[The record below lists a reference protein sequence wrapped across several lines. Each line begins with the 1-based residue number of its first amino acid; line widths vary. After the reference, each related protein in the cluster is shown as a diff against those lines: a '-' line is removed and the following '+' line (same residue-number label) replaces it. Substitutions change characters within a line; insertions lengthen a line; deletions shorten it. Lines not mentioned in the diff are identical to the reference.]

1 MRGRR
6 IGHSSNKNHHRKEVE
21 VKVISGPSFVD
32 QAKKKIRAWLRRC
45 YASCV
50 KGSPPEACDEVEDL
64 FMVLKVSK
72 KCQLQ
77 LYHVFHDLAQNEVP
91 NILRTPTE
99 VNAESIYELILDRQK
114 WVKKL
119 LKCLLALGGCE
130 EEKIDWNAFLYI
142 LLRFC
147 ALNRV
152 ELCQTLFM
160 IILKDQKSKVLHYLS
175 MQQLIE
181 FYAFYARCPVTSF
194 NTRAIDFTRFPHHR
208 YYVEDF
214 TEVVQRFTVLLNPII
229 HLQRSLQEFLPSMS
243 FWDNHSR
250 TEVVCRKI
258 TREYFNMKKSRCY
271 LWGEPPFRETCELL
285 APEALG
291 FEPLNT
297 EQWELRTYD
306 LHERVGAMTEEVA
319 SRNGLVAPPG
329 FQYRSLRQYSVWGEQ
344 PSPEETEEM
353 MLKDNENTYMT
364 SAGYITQHL
373 DPLAHENKE
382 DETESSDEDEDGK
395 KKKKK
400 KKKVKKTAEKVFDP
414 LEEIIGNPMQ
424 YPEELAELGA
434 CLDEE
439 YNAPIDILP
448 PSWMKVATI
457 APAPRILG
465 PDRPLRPNRAKPRSR
480 HPWNQTQNSWS

>member
-6 IGHSSNKNHHRKEVE
+6 IGHSSNRGKGRQEQQ
-21 VKVISGPSFVD
+21 VKVIKGESILE
-32 QAKKKIRAWLRRC
+32 QARKALRACARRC

-50 KGSPPEACDEVEDL
+50 KGSPPEPCEEVEEML
-64 FMVLKVSK
+64 MALQVPK
-72 KCQLQ
+72 KCILQ
-77 LYHVFHDLAQNEVP
+77 IYDVFHELASNEVDT
-91 NILRTPTE
+91 ILKTPTE
-99 VNAESIYELILDRQK
+99 ILVDSIYELILERQR
-114 WVKKL
+114 WVKKI
-119 LKCLLALGGCE
+119 LKCLLELGGCE
-130 EEKIDWNAFLYI
+130 EEKVNWDCFLYI

-147 ALNRV
+147 SLNRV

-160 IILKDQKSKVLHYLS
+160 IILRDQKSKVLHYIT

-229 HLQRSLQEFLPSMS
+229 HLQRSLQESLPSIN

-258 TREYFNMKKSRCY
+258 TREYFKMEKTRCF
-271 LWGEPPFRETCELL
+271 LWGEPPFSETCELL

-291 FEPLNT
+291 FESLNT

-306 LHERVGAMTEEVA
+306 LHERVGAMTEEGA
-319 SRNGLVAPPG
+319 TKNGLIAPPG

-364 SAGYITQHL
+364 SAGYITQHV
-373 DPLAHENKE
+373 DPLKLKEEEEESSSE
-382 DETESSDEDEDGK
+382 DENGK

-400 KKKVKKTAEKVFDP
+400 KKPVKKGIQEKVVDP

-424 YPEELAELGA
+424 HPVELAELGA

-439 YNAPIDILP
+439 YNAPIELLP
-448 PSWMKVATI
+448 PTWMKSATI

-465 PDRPLRPNRAKPRSR
+465 PDRPLRLNGSNRRSQ
-480 HPWNQTQNSWS
+480 HAWNQTQSSWS